1 MVRKNK
7 NKNTTINIGTLNC
20 RSLQNK
26 LKKIDIANDFIKY
39 KLFAITTQETRL
51 KGQSA
56 ETLTS
61 TNSKKLIHY
70 YSGNPDNTKNGVG
83 IILEEQTP
91 AIFTPINDRL
101 CMVKIKQNK
110 NRQNIVIIA
119 AYAPHSQL
127 CKDKPEIK
135 DKFYEELHQLTQT
148 VSKRD
153 ILVIAGDMNAKT
165 GSGHKEHPKIIG
177 KFGKGKMN
185 ENGNELIEFCIEN
198 DMILTNTLFQHK
210 MSHRTTWE
218 MPEKPNSKDKNGE
231 PRRNPYRNQIDYIIV
246 KRRHVNAVTDSRSY
260 QNIATQTDHRLVIMN
275 IRSKSLTSYYKKTK
289 HEKPINYERIHQL
302 KYQKQYHDRVKE
314 KLNEI
319 EKPVDIQQQ
328 WDRITNINK
337 ETAIEIF
344 GRKENID
351 KKKNESL
358 STEQKQFRNKI
369 ES

>member
-1 MVRKNK
+1 
-7 NKNTTINIGTLNC
+7 
-20 RSLQNK
+20 
-26 LKKIDIANDFIKY
+26 
-39 KLFAITTQETRL
+39 
-51 KGQSA
+51 
-56 ETLTS
+56 
-61 TNSKKLIHY
+61 
-70 YSGNPDNTKNGVG
+70 
-83 IILEEQTP
+83 
-91 AIFTPINDRL
+91 
-101 CMVKIKQNK
+101 
-110 NRQNIVIIA
+110 
-119 AYAPHSQL
+119 
-127 CKDKPEIK
+127 
-135 DKFYEELHQLTQT
+135 
-148 VSKRD
+148 
-153 ILVIAGDMNAKT
+153 
-165 GSGHKEHPKIIG
+165 
-177 KFGKGKMN
+177 
-185 ENGNELIEFCIEN
+185 
-198 DMILTNTLFQHK
+198 
-210 MSHRTTWE
+210 

-231 PRRNPYRNQIDYIIV
+231 ARRNPYRNQIDYIIV

-351 KKKNESL
+351 KKKYETAEITSL

-369 ES
+369 ESCNNKEERIELRKKRNKKLNEIKKLKITSEINNIVEKVKELELLKNDSRKMFQSINYLKNRKPSTPLLLNRK